1 MYLDY
6 LSQKIDSNCRQFSF
20 HESIL
25 NKPSQNACLSNPRIS
40 QKNYF
45 AIRHLVNRFKVV
57 NALLSNPNLII
68 SVVCLKRFYCVG
80 RFNFV
85 LKLKISLKGNM
96 NLVCSVPRWC
106 CMTKKLWQRW
116 LIFHWLNYWWFKCE
130 LVVRLKNGWIDRN

>member
-1 MYLDY
+1 MKIYFNLLVEMYLDY

-45 AIRHLVNRFKVV
+45 AIRHLANRSKGINV
-57 NALLSNPNLII
+57 LLSNPNLII

-85 LKLKISLKGNM
+85 SKLKNFFEGKYEFGLFSST
-96 NLVCSVPRWC
+96 LV
-106 CMTKKLWQRW
+106 L
-116 LIFHWLNYWWFKCE
+116 Y
-130 LVVRLKNGWIDRN
+130 D